1 MQIRRSVGPM
11 GCLLALTGAAMAAV
25 PVTLVK
31 DGRPVATIVV
41 ADEPTDIPLSRRDPK
56 TRKTVSMTQV
66 DAAEELRAFIEKASG
81 ARLEIVPAA
90 KAPAAGTLLLVGRSA
105 FSDKH
110 ELTPPTRPEGLRIV
124 TFARGVAILGEV
136 KPPGA
141 DNVRREIDRGT
152 LHGVYEFLERIV
164 GYRFFIHIPSDP
176 NFGIVTPAVKTLTVP
191 ADYKLELAPD
201 FPFRVAAFPNWGG
214 SLAWMRVT
222 REGLGAGSGTG
233 FVGINHTDSGF
244 GKRFFKDHPDWAAMI
259 AEDGTR
265 HRMYACYSHPGV
277 LRARVQV
284 TQDVYD
290 GKGGWFGEHCHPGP
304 KWIGFEPADLWDMRG
319 LCLCE
324 RCKPQYQ
331 PERGRFGIASN
342 LLFRHGVDFAAEI
355 AKRWPD
361 KRLGMLAY
369 EGHMLPPDFDLPENM
384 DVEVCMMW
392 STTMGKEPY
401 WHERNL
407 KLLRDWSRKLGGKR
421 ERMYVWNYLCWPAM
435 WTNAP
440 LFFPHNLQKWLQ
452 DTYAVS
458 SGELVCPGGNPP
470 QYEIVMAWL
479 WHRLMW
485 DRNADVDALLRDQ
498 CTTFFGPAGKAM
510 EKVYATVVD
519 RYENVR
525 WSRRFVESYVPPDQ
539 MYGETYTPQVI
550 RTLKKLM
557 ADSLAACPTDEAN
570 IYRRRVA
577 WMQKGF
583 APFFT
588 EADLAHKWLGKT
600 PSYTVRTVA
609 APPADAAAWAALPA
623 VTLVQGNYGKS
634 PDLATRVR
642 LVRCGGDL
650 LVRFEADEPTGPML
664 PDRLVLVVK
673 PGDEE
678 RALAAKV
685 KARPAWI
692 PLGMLRQ
699 DPQRSFA
706 VNGEGMLEGTLRPE
720 LVSRTYAGGVWTV
733 VVKCPAA
740 SLCIAASKTSTVE
753 IQLERQRCRR
763 GKEPALDHY
772 WVPPMRPVWLAHFR
786 FGRLQVKAK

>member
-31 DGRPVATIVV
+31 DGRPVAIIVV
-41 ADEPTDIPLSRRDPK
+41 ADEPTDIPLSKRDPK
-56 TRKTVSMTQV
+56 ARKAVSMTQR

-105 FSDKH
+105 LSEKH
-110 ELTPPTRPEGLRIV
+110 RLAPPTEPEGLRIV
-124 TFARGVAILGEV
+124 TFERGVAILGEV
-136 KPPGA
+136 KPAGA
-141 DNVRREIDRGT
+141 DNVRREVDRGT
-152 LHGVYEFLERIV
+152 LHGVYEFLERVV
-164 GYRFFIHIPSDP
+164 GYRFFIHIPNDP
-176 NFGIVTPAVKTLTVP
+176 GFGTVTPAVKTLTVP

-233 FVGINHTDSGF
+233 FAGINHTDRWF

-259 AEDGTR
+259 RSDGTR
-265 HRMYACYSHPGV
+265 SRDYPCYSQPGV
-277 LRARVQV
+277 LAARVQV
-284 TQDVYD
+284 TQNVYD
-290 GKGGWFGEHCHPGP
+290 GKGGWFGEHGHPGP
-304 KWIGFEPADLWDMRG
+304 KWIPLEPMDLWDQKG

-324 RCKPQYQ
+324 RCKPQLQ
-331 PERGRFGIASN
+331 PDRCRFGIASN
-342 LLFRHGVDFAAEI
+342 LLFRHGVAFAAEI

-369 EGHMLPPDFDLPENM
+369 EGHTLPPDFDLPENM

-421 ERMYVWNYLCWPAM
+421 ERMYVWNYLCWPSM
-435 WTNAP
+435 WSEAP

-485 DRNADVDALLRDQ
+485 DRNADVDALLSDQ
-498 CTTFFGPAGKAM
+498 CATFFGPAGKAM
-510 EKVYATVVD
+510 EKVYTTIID

-525 WSRRFVESYVPPDQ
+525 WSRKFAESYVPPDQ

-550 RTLKKLM
+550 SALRKLFQE
-557 ADSLAACPTDEAN
+557 ALAASPADESN

-577 WMQKGF
+577 WMQRGF
-583 APFFT
+583 EPFFA

-600 PSYTVRTVA
+600 LSHKVPTVSKA
-609 APPADAAAWAALPA
+609 PADAAAWAALPA

-634 PDLATRVR
+634 PDLTTRVR
-642 LVRCGGDL
+642 LARCGEEVF
-650 LVRFEADEPTGPML
+650 VRFEAAEPMGPML
-664 PDRLVLVVK
+664 TDQLALFMK
-673 PGDEE
+673 PGKKE
-678 RALAAKV
+678 RELAAKV
-685 KARPAWI
+685 EARPFWI
-692 PLGMLRQ
+692 PLAMLRS
-699 DPQRSFA
+699 DPQRSLSMD
-706 VNGEGMLEGTLRPE
+706 GEGRLGGSLQPE
-720 LVSRTYAGGVWTV
+720 LVRRTYAGGVWTV
-733 VVKCPAA
+733 EVKCPAA
-740 SLCIAASKTSTVE
+740 AFGIAAGKAKTVE
-753 IQLERQRCRR
+753 VQFERRRGRR
-763 GKEPALDHY
+763 GKEPASDYY
-772 WVPPMRPVWLAHFR
+772 WTAPMRPVWLAHFR
-786 FGRLQVKAK
+786 FGRLHVQAK